1 MDKDEIL
8 FTYLYGSFLKSKSYN
23 DIDIGIYV
31 SKNYETNTF
40 YEIEIGNEFEN
51 LLGKE
56 SFDIRILNGRSLR
69 FLFNMLKNSSLI
81 FSRNDKERVKLDS
94 MIMKQ
99 YLDIKPF
106 YEYYNKMRE
115 LRYGINKDL
124 LQEKN
129 PTH

>member
-1 MDKDEIL
+1 M
-8 FTYLYGSFLKSKSYN
+8 KSKSYN